1 MQMKYK
7 SAIIAIPV
15 IAFSMLTGCQ
25 SNSSKDQL
33 LSTDKSQ
40 VELRQIQ
47 TRAFDTTDSEKTL
60 RNVMATLQDLGFVI
74 DKADGTLGTV
84 SATKLQGYALKMT
97 VTVRSRGDKQMMVR
111 ANAQYQLKAVED
123 PEPYQNFFTALSK
136 AMFLE
141 AHQVD

>member
-1 MQMKYK
+1 MKYK